1 MLPLILGYALS
12 IHKLQGETL
21 DKVIL
26 NIGDREFQTGLT
38 LVGASRVKSFE
49 GLAFSPFPNYH
60 RFKQIGNS
68 HSLKRRIKEEERLE
82 ILHQKTINKYHDI
95 IRKCLDL
102 YKVQTDQ

>member
-38 LVGASRVKSFE
+38 FVGASRVKSFE
-49 GLAFSPFPNYH
+49 GLSFKPFPNYD
-60 RFKQIGNS
+60 RFLQIS
-68 HSLKRRIKEEERLE
+68 SSPTLKKRMKEEERLE
-82 ILHQKTINKYHDI
+82 LLHQRTLCKYHDI
-95 IRKCLDL
+95 IQNCID
-102 YKVQTDQ
+102 YFNCIE